1 MKGTKIYGIIEF
13 RTPLFCSASVLS
25 KSVKIEIGGIK
36 GKLLMPSL
44 PEWDRNVK
52 DPLSLPLLPPNPI
65 KTKKFNDKLFDWG
78 SPQSY
83 PNGNSLVR
91 LALIEFKLKNNFEEA
106 AQKIY
111 KGVDNWLNLFEKYV
125 ILMTKQGTYNMI
137 SISQYGRNIKLFKID
152 DNKIVRISNPEVPNI
167 KIRLLK
173 EDKYLNYNQLVKAAS
188 YSSKLI
194 EPKFE
199 YKILLESYYA
209 RKEGDYRKAIIE
221 AGTALEICLSAKI
234 VSEFKNQKIRFGDK
248 LLKKF
253 KMLSGKFE
261 LAKLIGIKIPDKD
274 YKKLI
279 IEPRNDI
286 VHRGIY
292 PDQNLTNQVI
302 SEVEKILSLLSPKYY
317 EEKL

>member
-13 RTPLFCSASVLS
+13 RTPLFCTANALG
-25 KSVKIEIGGIK
+25 KSVEIVIGGIK
-36 GKLLMPSL
+36 GRLLMPSL
-44 PEWDRNVK
+44 PEWDKNVK
-52 DPLSLPLLPPNPI
+52 NPLLLPLLPPNPI
-65 KTKKFNDKLFDWG
+65 RTKKFNYKLFDWG

-83 PNGNSLVR
+83 PHGNSLVR
-91 LALIEFKLKNNFEEA
+91 LALIEFKLENSIGNVP
-106 AQKIY
+106 QKIY
-111 KGVDNWLNLFEKYV
+111 KGVDAWLNLFEKYV

-137 SISQYGRNIKLFKID
+137 SVNQCGKNVKLFTID

-167 KIRLLK
+167 KIHLLN
-173 EDKYLNYNQLVKAAS
+173 EDKYLSYSQLVKAAS

-221 AGTALEICLSAKI
+221 AGTALEICLTAKI
-234 VSEFKNQKIRFGDK
+234 VSEFKKQKIMFGDK

-279 IEPRNDI
+279 IEPRNDV

-302 SEVEKILSLLSPKYY
+302 LEVEKLLSLLSPNYY
-317 EEKL
+317 EEIF